1 MRVWTTKE
9 AGQTKLWAG
18 LSPQERV
25 SLDELAKALGRTKK
39 SVQDFLRRQL
49 GPGNLPWK
57 EKPRWPKEV
66 QRTPEAVRKF
76 VQRHRST
83 EACESGDDGLSV
95 SEVARDLGVSRMS
108 VYRLVR
114 QGKLRRF
121 KGKIAQSSFKSLLR
135 NHPDAVPYRRLGR
148 AQQEWLVLNGYKDA
162 SIVVKRP
169 SVAGILR

>member
-9 AGQTKLWAG
+9 ACQAKLWAA
-18 LSPQERV
+18 LSPNERAP
-25 SLDELAKALGRTKK
+25 LDELAASLGRTKK
-39 SVQDFLRRQL
+39 SVQDFLRRDL
-49 GPGNLPWK
+49 GPGNLPWR

-66 QRTPEAVRKF
+66 QRSPEAVRKF
-76 VQRHRST
+76 VQRHRSPT
-83 EACESGDDGLSV
+83 NCESGDEGLSI
-95 SEVARDLGVSRMS
+95 SEVARDLGISRMS

-121 KGKIAQSSFKSLLR
+121 KGKIAQSSFKSLLK
-135 NHPDAVPYRRLGR
+135 NHPDAVPYRRLSR
-148 AQQEWLVLNGYKDA
+148 AQQEWLVLNGYRDA